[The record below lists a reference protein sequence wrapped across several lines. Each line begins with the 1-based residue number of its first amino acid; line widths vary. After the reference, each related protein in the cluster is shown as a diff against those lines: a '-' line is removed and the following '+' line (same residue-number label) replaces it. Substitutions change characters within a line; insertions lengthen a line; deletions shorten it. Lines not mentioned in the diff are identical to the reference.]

1 MRFSAILLLAGL
13 GPVSFL
19 FAQTPGGSRVNALL
33 IVDSASTASDREFQE
48 YLADNKARIIHSY
61 APHAFLGYVPAEL
74 DGVLAADYGTTV
86 YRAKIDDM
94 AALSGYGENVSFAVN
109 AWNKR
114 FQEDAPEAPVVTSRV
129 QQAPSNGEALTLIWD
144 EIMKADAYRLQI
156 SQDRAFTSVT
166 LETTL
171 ARSSFEVYPAF
182 FSSGVY
188 YWRVAGLLTL
198 NTGERREGGF
208 SEASSFTVSKPSRAA
223 AKSPMPAPAS
233 SPDARLKSGAVSWA
247 PNPVLKRY
255 RLQISPTADFAS
267 PVVDVFT
274 DREIYKL
281 SGLPLARDT
290 TYYMR
295 LMGSDGSSGGTWS
308 GVSEIVLENPGPV
321 LNDVRRPRRR
331 K

>member
-1 MRFSAILLLAGL
+1 MRFAAIFLFAGL
-13 GPVSFL
+13 MPASFL

-33 IVDSASTASDREFQE
+33 IVDSPATASGREFRE
-48 YLADNKARIIHSY
+48 YLADNGARIMHSY
-61 APHAFLGYVPAEL
+61 PPHAFLGFVPEEL
-74 DGVLAADYGTTV
+74 DGVLAADYDTEV
-86 YRAKIDDM
+86 YRAKIEDM
-94 AALSGYGENVSFAVN
+94 TALSRYGENVFFAAN

-114 FQEDAPEAPVVTSRV
+114 FPADAPQAPVVSSMD
-129 QQAPSNGEALTLIWD
+129 QQAPKNGEAIILTWD

-156 SQDRAFTSVT
+156 SPDRAFSSIT
-166 LETTL
+166 LETIL
-171 ARSSFEVYPAF
+171 ARNSFEVYPAF
-182 FSSGVY
+182 FSGGVY